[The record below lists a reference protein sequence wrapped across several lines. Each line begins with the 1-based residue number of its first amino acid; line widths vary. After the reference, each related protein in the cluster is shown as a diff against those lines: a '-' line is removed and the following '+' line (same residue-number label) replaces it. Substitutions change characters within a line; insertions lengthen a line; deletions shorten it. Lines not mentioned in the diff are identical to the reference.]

1 MLVSFPGTKS
11 SKNWIWIWWWAII
24 CPDSSIREIQISTD
38 LAGPAETNSRADH
51 PIDAYIQ
58 DNRISTSP
66 SQLALQLDSSLTSFR
81 LTPRRKYKQF
91 WINKTKIRVIKSTE
105 NRKGYQKKKVGLSQ
119 IEVWISLTTPQPE
132 APRLDIGGCSG
143 ASISMCNSWLKN
155 ARQLVRFELRLHEL
169 LNFRFHFLHLFVTMN
184 FSV

>member
-1 MLVSFPGTKS
+1 MLVSFPGTKF
-11 SKNWIWIWWWAII
+11 SKDWIWIWWWAII

-51 PIDAYIQ
+51 PIDAYVQ

-91 WINKTKIRVIKSTE
+91 WINKTKVRVKEQKIEKDIK
-105 NRKGYQKKKVGLSQ
+105 RSQ
-119 IEVWISLTTPQPE
+119 IEAWISLTTPQPE

-143 ASISMCNSWLKN
+143 ASISMCNSWLKMQN
-155 ARQLVRFELRLHEL
+155 NLCG
-169 LNFRFHFLHLFVTMN
+169 LN
-184 FSV
+184 

>member
-1 MLVSFPGTKS
+1 MLVSFPGNKS
-11 SKNWIWIWWWAII
+11 SKDWIWIWWWAII

-51 PIDAYIQ
+51 PIDAYVQ

-91 WINKTKIRVIKSTE
+91 WINKTKVWVKEQKIEKDIK
-105 NRKGYQKKKVGLSQ
+105 RSQ
-119 IEVWISLTTPQPE
+119 IQAWISLTPQPE

>member
-1 MLVSFPGTKS
+1 MLVSFPGNKS
-11 SKNWIWIWWWAII
+11 SKDWIWIWWWAII

-51 PIDAYIQ
+51 PIDAYVQ

-91 WINKTKIRVIKSTE
+91 WIKKTKVWVKEQKIEKDIK
-105 NRKGYQKKKVGLSQ
+105 RSQ
-119 IEVWISLTTPQPE
+119 IEAWISLTTPQPE

>member
-1 MLVSFPGTKS
+1 MLVSFPGNKS
-11 SKNWIWIWWWAII
+11 SKDWIWIWWWAII
-24 CPDSSIREIQISTD
+24 CPDSSIPEIQISTD

-51 PIDAYIQ
+51 PIDAYVQ

-91 WINKTKIRVIKSTE
+91 WINKTKVRVKEQKIEKDIK
-105 NRKGYQKKKVGLSQ
+105 KSQ
-119 IEVWISLTTPQPE
+119 IEAWISLTTPQPE

-143 ASISMCNSWLKN
+143 ASIAICNRWFKN
-155 ARQLVRFELRLHEL
+155 ARQLVRLELRLHEL
-169 LNFRFHFLHLFVTMN
+169 QNSLFAPVCYYE
-184 FSV
+184 FQCIV